1 MKNRLTKLS
10 LIVLTALFSVS
21 ASAQMKDGDYNAE
34 SKGVWGSPIK
44 VNLSIKNG
52 KIADVKFTHN
62 ETPAVGGS
70 ALDKIKADVLKSQNI
85 NVDAISGATATSKA
99 ALSALEAAFLKA
111 GGSKAISKKTS
122 TAKDK
127 AYENT
132 TTDVVVVG
140 GGPGGMMA
148 AIDLCKAG
156 KKVILLEKQG
166 VLGGNGTFV
175 STYYQAGG
183 TSIQD
188 KNKDKDVSEEDFAKY
203 LSTYPQTNP
212 EMAKAVAPGAR
223 EAFELLVQNGA
234 DLKRTFKPFAHA
246 PSDGRAPGLEI
257 TPAFVKA
264 LNKVNADVRLNNRA
278 TELIQ
283 ENGKI
288 VGVKVQPKDGKL
300 YLIRAKDVIL
310 ATGGYSAGKELLK
323 QYTPEVLNLG
333 TTNSAGTTGDGHI
346 MAQKVGAN
354 LTRMKDLVLNPVTY
368 NANGTHISFTAAR
381 FNSGG
386 VMVNQEGKRFVDTTN
401 NDKTGVTMAMLK
413 ASKGTGIAYLIFD
426 QEPVSRLAILQ
437 DYVAKGYVVKDD
449 TIPGLAKKLGV
460 DPKGL
465 EETVIKFRK
474 YAKEGK
480 DPEFGRKTF
489 KCKLD
494 QPPYY
499 GVAVEPSV
507 HATLGGIAINA
518 KSQAL
523 DKNGNVIPGLYAVG
537 QVSNSE
543 LGRHG
548 VNIFVPPSFAKIAVK
563 DILSK

>member
-1 MKNRLTKLS
+1 MENPRQILRKLS
-10 LIVLTALFSVS
+10 LRRAIGENYVFCR
-21 ASAQMKDGDYNAE
+21 AS
-34 SKGVWGSPIK
+34 
-44 VNLSIKNG
+44 
-52 KIADVKFTHN
+52 
-62 ETPAVGGS
+62 
-70 ALDKIKADVLKSQNI
+70 
-85 NVDAISGATATSKA
+85 
-99 ALSALEAAFLKA
+99 
-111 GGSKAISKKTS
+111 
-122 TAKDK
+122 
-127 AYENT
+127 
-132 TTDVVVVG
+132 
-140 GGPGGMMA
+140 
-148 AIDLCKAG
+148 
-156 KKVILLEKQG
+156 
-166 VLGGNGTFV
+166 
-175 STYYQAGG
+175 
-183 TSIQD
+183 
-188 KNKDKDVSEEDFAKY
+188 
-203 LSTYPQTNP
+203 
-212 EMAKAVAPGAR
+212 
-223 EAFELLVQNGA
+223 
-234 DLKRTFKPFAHA
+234 
-246 PSDGRAPGLEI
+246 LEI

-264 LNKVNADVRLNNRA
+264 LKKVNADVRLNNRA
-278 TELIQ
+278 TELLQ

-288 VGVKVQPKDGKL
+288 VGVKVQPKDGKP
-300 YLIRAKDVIL
+300 YLIRANDVIL

-333 TTNSAGTTGDGHI
+333 TTNSSGTTGDGHI

-449 TIPGLAKKLGV
+449 TIPGLAKKLGI

-465 EETVIKFRK
+465 EETVVKFRK

-507 HATLGGIAINA
+507 HATLGGN
-518 KSQAL
+518 
-523 DKNGNVIPGLYAVG
+523 
-537 QVSNSE
+537 
-543 LGRHG
+543 RHKCQ
-548 VNIFVPPSFAKIAVK
+548 ISS
-563 DILSK
+563 LR

>member
-288 VGVKVQPKDGKL
+288 VGVKVQPKDGKP

-474 YAKEGK
+474 YV
-480 DPEFGRKTF
+480 DV
-489 KCKLD
+489 L
-494 QPPYY
+494 
-499 GVAVEPSV
+499 
-507 HATLGGIAINA
+507 
-518 KSQAL
+518 
-523 DKNGNVIPGLYAVG
+523 
-537 QVSNSE
+537 
-543 LGRHG
+543 
-548 VNIFVPPSFAKIAVK
+548 
-563 DILSK
+563 